1 MNRNK
6 KICLK
11 HRMAAGAAACS
22 LGLFLAAGAPVQVLA
37 ASPQFAYSTEKWAS
51 LQDDKLEFDEIADL
65 IHEYSSTV
73 EKNQIEYK
81 DYQGKD
87 SNEIAQEYYD
97 AADEIESSIE
107 YPDSDDANYGS
118 ALAAAQRSEASA
130 TQMREQGDN
139 NVGYTQTEK
148 SLVQQ
153 AQNLMIQY
161 WNAQENLKS
170 VQNQVSKAEKD
181 YETANLKLSSGSAT
195 QTDVLDAKE
204 TLLKAQASI
213 TTAESNI
220 ASTKESLCQML
231 GWKYGASV
239 EIGALPDPQEQMS
252 ASVNLEEDIAKA
264 QENNYQL
271 KILARQVNNAMT
283 STLKEQYQTTLTSG
297 KEAVKSN
304 VQSAYQ
310 NLKLSEAQYEQ
321 AKRSIELEEKTKQ
334 TNDRKLAAGLISQN
348 AYQSATYSY
357 ESASMAKETAAMS
370 LLQAQLAYQWAVGG
384 LASTQ

>member
-1 MNRNK
+1 
-6 KICLK
+6 
-11 HRMAAGAAACS
+11 
-22 LGLFLAAGAPVQVLA
+22 
-37 ASPQFAYSTEKWAS
+37 
-51 LQDDKLEFDEIADL
+51 
-65 IHEYSSTV
+65 
-73 EKNQIEYK
+73 
-81 DYQGKD
+81 
-87 SNEIAQEYYD
+87 
-97 AADEIESSIE
+97 
-107 YPDSDDANYGS
+107 
-118 ALAAAQRSEASA
+118 
-130 TQMREQGDN
+130 
-139 NVGYTQTEK
+139 
-148 SLVQQ
+148 
-153 AQNLMIQY
+153 MIQY

-170 VQNQVSKAEKD
+170 VQNHVSKAEKD
-181 YETANLKLSSGSAT
+181 YETANLKFSSGSAT

-321 AKRSIELEEKTKQ
+321 AKRSLELEEKTKQ

-357 ESASMAKETAAMS
+357 ESASVAKETAAMS
-370 LLQAQLAYQWAVGG
+370 LLQAQLAYQWAVDG

>member
-1 MNRNK
+1 MNQNRRL
-6 KICLK
+6 CLT
-11 HRMAAGAAACS
+11 RRITSGVAACS
-22 LGLFLAAGAPVQVLA
+22 LGVFLAAGVPVQALA

-51 LQDDKLEFDEIADL
+51 LQDDKLEFDEIAGL
-65 IHEYSSTV
+65 IHEYNSTV
-73 EKNQIEYK
+73 EKNRIEYK

-139 NVGYTQTEK
+139 NVDDANVKAWGYTQTEK

-220 ASTKESLCQML
+220 ASTKE
-231 GWKYGASV
+231 YGASV
-239 EIGALPDPQEQMS
+239 EICALPDPQEQMS

-321 AKRSIELEEKTKQ
+321 AKRSLELEEKTKQ

>member
-1 MNRNK
+1 M
-6 KICLK
+6 
-11 HRMAAGAAACS
+11 
-22 LGLFLAAGAPVQVLA
+22 
-37 ASPQFAYSTEKWAS
+37 
-51 LQDDKLEFDEIADL
+51 
-65 IHEYSSTV
+65 
-73 EKNQIEYK
+73 
-81 DYQGKD
+81 
-87 SNEIAQEYYD
+87 
-97 AADEIESSIE
+97 
-107 YPDSDDANYGS
+107 DANVK
-118 ALAAAQRSEASA
+118 AW
-130 TQMREQGDN
+130 
-139 NVGYTQTEK
+139 GYTQTEK

-181 YETANLKLSSGSAT
+181 YETANLKLSSGSADPDGCAGC
-195 QTDVLDAKE
+195 QGDSFKGAGVHHDGGEQYCIDEGIPVPDAWME
-204 TLLKAQASI
+204 
-213 TTAESNI
+213 
-220 ASTKESLCQML
+220 
-231 GWKYGASV
+231 YGASV

-321 AKRSIELEEKTKQ
+321 AKRSLELEEKTKQ

>member
-1 MNRNK
+1 
-6 KICLK
+6 
-11 HRMAAGAAACS
+11 
-22 LGLFLAAGAPVQVLA
+22 
-37 ASPQFAYSTEKWAS
+37 
-51 LQDDKLEFDEIADL
+51 
-65 IHEYSSTV
+65 
-73 EKNQIEYK
+73 
-81 DYQGKD
+81 
-87 SNEIAQEYYD
+87 
-97 AADEIESSIE
+97 
-107 YPDSDDANYGS
+107 
-118 ALAAAQRSEASA
+118 
-130 TQMREQGDN
+130 
-139 NVGYTQTEK
+139 
-148 SLVQQ
+148 
-153 AQNLMIQY
+153 
-161 WNAQENLKS
+161 
-170 VQNQVSKAEKD
+170 
-181 YETANLKLSSGSAT
+181 
-195 QTDVLDAKE
+195 
-204 TLLKAQASI
+204 
-213 TTAESNI
+213 
-220 ASTKESLCQML
+220 ML

-321 AKRSIELEEKTKQ
+321 AKRSLELEEKTKQ

-357 ESASMAKETAAMS
+357 ESASVAKETAAMS